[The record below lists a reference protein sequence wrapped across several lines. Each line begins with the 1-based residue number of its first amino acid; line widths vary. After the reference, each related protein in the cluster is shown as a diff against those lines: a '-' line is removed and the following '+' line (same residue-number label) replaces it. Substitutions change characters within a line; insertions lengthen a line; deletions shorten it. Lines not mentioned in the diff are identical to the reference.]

1 MGRDVRELW
10 RLDGRVA
17 IITGGAGLLGEMHG
31 EAIAEAGGVPIL
43 IDLRGDA
50 AAVKAKRLAERYAV
64 PAMGLQ
70 GDVTDLCSLRQGVPG
85 NVRRVGPPEVPVQQA
100 PHAPEGKGGRPG
112 RLGPI

>member
-31 EAIAEAGGVPIL
+31 EAIAEAGGGPIL

-70 GDVTDLCSLRQGVPG
+70 GDVTDLSSLRQGGPG
-85 NVRRVGPPEVPVQQA
+85 IVGRVRRRDVVIHNYA
-100 PHAPEGKGGRPG
+100 ND
-112 RLGPI
+112 